1 MKHFLCI
8 PVLVCLLGCSKAAG
22 QSATQQ
28 YVASGQEPSTLLI
41 EASSTD
47 FYQHT
52 SKSIQFRSVR
62 LGYLLTPESEK
73 QFLICGEFLPVE
85 VGANGAWSRFATIR
99 TDGYEQWL
107 GAQAAGICDQ
117 ASIVW
122 EESQEDLSGR
132 LKSAFDAL

>member
-1 MKHFLCI
+1 MKHFLFV
-8 PVLVCLLGCSKAAG
+8 PVLVCLLGCSTAAS
-22 QSATQQ
+22 QSATKQHD
-28 YVASGQEPSTLLI
+28 AAAQEPTIFLI

-62 LGYLLTPESEK
+62 LGHQLTAESEK
-73 QFLICGEFLPVE
+73 QFLICGEFMLLE
-85 VGANGAWSRFATIR
+85 DGANGAWSRFATIS
-99 TDGYEQWL
+99 TGGHEQWL

-122 EESQEDLSGR
+122 DDAQRDLSSR
-132 LKSAFDAL
+132 LQSAFDAL